1 MCNSQLGMRNSS
13 CCCLCFPAF
22 GNAAVNHTTTL
33 FVNHGESAKIRCN
46 YSRTDDTEIMTVAL
60 KALNHTCMCSYIH
73 LNSWKKQSCKDHI
86 RFIWNP
92 EAEEISFELLNLHI
106 KDTGKYTCIVRRTA
120 KPPERRQKYL
130 DVYNRHRLPFTTVTI
145 YKVGKCMISEGFYPS
160 ALEQLWMRNGEFQN
174 ASLTYSINKTNPD
187 GSFTL
192 HSYLNISD
200 CVNYSCWVNHS
211 SLSQPTILHMSPDCY
226 GSRGI
231 TYFFYLKYI
240 ITLNTIV
247 HYSHVHPGRAHHR
260 SPVRVNVTP
269 EPDLQSHLQYDIYS
283 LLGDHHPVHC
293 IPVGVHSSPQRT
305 PNVLH

>member
-1 MCNSQLGMRNSS
+1 STSVQTVHRGTS
-13 CCCLCFPAF
+13 
-22 GNAAVNHTTTL
+22 VNI
-33 FVNHGESAKIRCN
+33 SCN
-46 YSRTDDTEIMTVAL
+46 YKPSTDINGLTVEL
-60 KALNHTCMCSYIH
+60 QTDNKLCSVTKLN
-73 LNSWKKQSCKDHI
+73 NSWINQPCRNHC
-86 RFIWNP
+86 RFIWIP
-92 EAEEISFELLNLHI
+92 ETVQMSFEISNLQI
-106 KDTGKYTCIVRRTA
+106 NDTGMYKCVVTRTI
-120 KPPERRQKYL
+120 PPPSVLLREERTFVQVAL
-130 DVYNRHRLPFTTVTI
+130 GGFHTI
-145 YKVGKCMISEGFYPS
+145 LCSSEGFYPS
-160 ALEQLWMRNGEFQN
+160 ALEQLNGEFQN

-187 GSFTL
+187 GTFTL